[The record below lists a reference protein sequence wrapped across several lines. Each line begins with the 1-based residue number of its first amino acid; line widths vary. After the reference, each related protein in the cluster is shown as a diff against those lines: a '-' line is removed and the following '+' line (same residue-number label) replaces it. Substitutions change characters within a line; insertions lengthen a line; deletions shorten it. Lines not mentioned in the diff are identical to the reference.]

1 MIAVDTNVLVNAH
14 RRDANEHARAGP
26 LIRDLAE
33 SGRRWAIPWPCVHE
47 FIGIATHPRV
57 FTPPSSINAAVEQVE
72 TWLASPTFTLL
83 SETSATWPWVRS
95 TLIDGRTVGPR
106 VHDAKIAA
114 ICLAHGVTELWTA
127 DRDFSRF
134 PGLRTR
140 NPLVST

>member
-1 MIAVDTNVLVNAH
+1 MIAVDTNVLVHAH
-14 RRDANEHARAGP
+14 RRDASENARAGP
-26 LIRDLAE
+26 LIRELAE

-47 FIGIATHPRV
+47 FIGVVTHPRV
-57 FTPPSSINAAVEQVE
+57 FPYPASVSTAVEQVDAWLESPGLSLIAE
-72 TWLASPTFTLL
+72 TG
-83 SETSATWPWVRS
+83 ATWPLVRS
-95 TLIDGRTVGPR
+95 TLVDGRTVGPR